1 MPKETALILAGHG
14 STKNADSSRFTRE
27 TAHRIRARGIFGEVR
42 SAFWKEQPSYADAIQ
57 GLKTKKVVV
66 VPWFLANGYFTT
78 KILAREFAETAGV
91 ECRVTEPIGSRPEI
105 LGHFQKR
112 AERLLLAKNWKPNQV
127 SLLVASHGTPLHAG
141 SRMAAVD
148 LAEQLAQDGYR
159 SARAVFLEE
168 EPKIADW
175 RVLIPEG
182 PVVVLPHFLA
192 GGLHGSE
199 DVPELLGIS
208 GAGEGCRTARVRG
221 VVRGGRRCA
230 RKWRRSGRPGPPA
243 SGRMSPAPRG
253 GFGGWRSGRR
263 GGDGVTFNNVITN

>member
-1 MPKETALILAGHG
+1 MQYKDTALILAGHG

-27 TAHRIRARGIFGEVR
+27 TAHRIREREIFGEVR

-78 KILAREFAETAGV
+78 KILKREFAETAGV
-91 ECRVTEPIGSRPEI
+91 ECRLTEPIGMGSEI
-105 LGHFQKR
+105 VSHFQKR
-112 AERLLLAKNWKPNQV
+112 AKRLLDAKSWKPNQV

-141 SRMAAVD
+141 SQMAAVD
-148 LAEQLAQDGYR
+148 LAERLAKDGYR
-159 SARAVFLEE
+159 TARAVFLEE

-175 RVLIPEG
+175 RVLVQEG
-182 PVVVLPHFLA
+182 PVIVLPHFLA

-208 GAGEGCRTARVRG
+208 GSREGWYRLEKGEVGYG
-221 VVRGGRRCA
+221 EPL
-230 RKWRRSGRPGPPA
+230 GRPEEVEEMIIELA
-243 SGRMSPAPRG
+243 TAKA
-253 GFGGWRSGRR
+253 
-263 GGDGVTFNNVITN
+263 

>member
-1 MPKETALILAGHG
+1 MQFKDTALILAGHG

-27 TAHRIRARGIFGEVR
+27 TAHRIRGRGIFGEVR

-78 KILAREFAETAGV
+78 KILKREFSETPGV
-91 ECRVTEPIGSRPEI
+91 ECRVTEPIGMRPEI

-112 AERLLLAKNWKPNQV
+112 AGRLLAVKNWKPRQV
-127 SLLVASHGTPLHAG
+127 SLLVASHGTPLHTG
-141 SRMAAVD
+141 SRGAAVG
-148 LAEQLAQDGYR
+148 LAEQLAKDGYR
-159 SARAVFLEE
+159 AAQAVFLEE
-168 EPKIADW
+168 EPRIADW
-175 RVLIPEG
+175 RLLIQEG

-208 GAGEGCRTARVRG
+208 GAEEGWYESEKGEVGYAQPL
-221 VVRGGRRCA
+221 
-230 RKWRRSGRPGPPA
+230 GRPEEVEEMIVELA
-243 SGRMSPAPRG
+243 TAK
-253 GFGGWRSGRR
+253 
-263 GGDGVTFNNVITN
+263 D

>member
-1 MPKETALILAGHG
+1 MQFKDVALILAGHG
-14 STKNADSSRFTRE
+14 STKNAESSRFTRE
-27 TAHRIRARGIFGEVR
+27 TAHRIRGRGIFSKVR

-57 GLKTKKVVV
+57 GLRAKKIVV

-78 KILAREFAETAGV
+78 EILKREFAETPGV
-91 ECRVTEPIGSRPEI
+91 ECRVTEPIGMMPEI

-112 AERLLLAKNWKPNQV
+112 AKRLLAVKKWKPSQV

-141 SRMAAVD
+141 SRGAAVD
-148 LAEQLAQDGYR
+148 LAERLAKDGYR
-159 SARAVFLEE
+159 IARAVFLEE

-175 RVLIPEG
+175 RVLIQEG

-208 GAGEGCRTARVRG
+208 GAGEGWYESEKGEVG
-221 VVRGGRRCA
+221 
-230 RKWRRSGRPGPPA
+230 
-243 SGRMSPAPRG
+243 
-253 GFGGWRSGRR
+253 
-263 GGDGVTFNNVITN
+263 

>member
-1 MPKETALILAGHG
+1 MQFRDTALILAGHG

-27 TAHRIRARGIFGEVR
+27 TVHRIRKRGIFAEVR

-78 KILAREFAETAGV
+78 KILQREFAETAGV
-91 ECRVTEPIGSRPEI
+91 ECRVTEPIGSSPEI

-112 AERLLLAKNWKPNQV
+112 AERLLAAKSWKPNQV

-141 SRMAAVD
+141 SRVASVD
-148 LAEQLAQDGYR
+148 LAERLAKDGYR
-159 SARAVFLEE
+159 TARAVFLEE

-175 RVLIPEG
+175 RVLIQEG

-208 GAGEGCRTARVRG
+208 GSGEG
-221 VVRGGRRCA
+221 
-230 RKWRRSGRPGPPA
+230 WYRSENVEVGYGEPLGRPEEVEEMIIELA
-243 SGRMSPAPRG
+243 AAKA
-253 GFGGWRSGRR
+253 
-263 GGDGVTFNNVITN
+263 

>member
-1 MPKETALILAGHG
+1 MQFKDTALILAGHG

-57 GLKTKKVVV
+57 GLEIKKVVV

-91 ECRVTEPIGSRPEI
+91 ECWVTEPIGSRPEI

-112 AERLLLAKNWKPNQV
+112 TERLLLAKNWKPNQV

-208 GAGEGCRTARVRG
+208 GAGEGWYKTEKGEVG
-221 VVRGGRRCA
+221 YGEPL
-230 RKWRRSGRPGPPA
+230 GRPEEVEEMIIELA
-243 SGRMSPAPRG
+243 AAKA
-253 GFGGWRSGRR
+253 
-263 GGDGVTFNNVITN
+263 